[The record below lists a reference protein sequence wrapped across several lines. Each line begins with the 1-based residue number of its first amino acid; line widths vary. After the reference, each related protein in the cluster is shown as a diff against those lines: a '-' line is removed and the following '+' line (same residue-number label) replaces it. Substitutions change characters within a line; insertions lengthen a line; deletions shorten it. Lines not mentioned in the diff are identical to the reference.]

1 MLLRNGILQGE
12 ESLKQSVT
20 SSASKKQSA
29 SILMTHISEISALHT
44 LTNFVITRPLHLRE
58 A

>member
-20 SSASKKQSA
+20 LSASKKRVRA
-29 SILMTHISEISALHT
+29 
-44 LTNFVITRPLHLRE
+44 F
-58 A
+58 